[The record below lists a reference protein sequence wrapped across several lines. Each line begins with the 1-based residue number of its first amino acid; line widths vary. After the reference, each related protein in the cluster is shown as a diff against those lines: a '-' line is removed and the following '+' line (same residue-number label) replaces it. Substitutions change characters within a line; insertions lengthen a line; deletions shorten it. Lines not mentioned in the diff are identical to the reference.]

1 MSLDNFREKL
11 KEVVCLIRFVVILDN
26 NGKTIYSKYYTE
38 EFENIKDQK
47 DFEKK
52 ICLASANL
60 NVAKNDVDIFTLSN
74 YVIVSKISGEVA
86 IFVGANEG
94 DNEVLLG
101 NFYDIFESSLFE
113 VIFDSLTKEKL
124 MNSYEQLVIIIDEMI
139 NEGVVMNSNVDS
151 INDIVQLKQAQGHGS
166 NIISFGSTD
175 TKKEKKTY
183 SLFGNLL
190 SGAKDYLSK
199 TMNY

>member
-38 EFENIKDQK
+38 ELENIKDQK

-86 IFVGANEG
+86 IFVGANDG

-166 NIISFGSTD
+166 NFISFGSTD

>member
-52 ICLASANL
+52 ICLACANL

-166 NIISFGSTD
+166 NFISFGSTD

>member
-74 YVIVSKISGEVA
+74 YVIVSKICGEVA

-166 NIISFGSTD
+166 NRYI
-175 TKKEKKTY
+175 
-183 SLFGNLL
+183 
-190 SGAKDYLSK
+190 
-199 TMNY
+199 

>member
-86 IFVGANEG
+86 TFVGANEG

-166 NIISFGSTD
+166 NFISFGSTD

>member
-38 EFENIKDQK
+38 ELENIKDQK

-166 NIISFGSTD
+166 NFISFGSTD

>member
-1 MSLDNFREKL
+1 MSLDNSREKL

-166 NIISFGSTD
+166 NFISFGSTD

>member
-1 MSLDNFREKL
+1 MSLDIFREKL

-38 EFENIKDQK
+38 EFENIKAQK

-52 ICLASANL
+52 ICLASASL
-60 NVAKNDVDIFTLSN
+60 NVAKNDVDIFTFSN
-74 YVIVSKISGEVA
+74 YAIVSKISGEVA
-86 IFVGANEG
+86 IFIGANEN

-124 MNSYEQLVIIIDEMI
+124 MSSYEQLVIIIDEMI
-139 NEGVVMNSNVDS
+139 NEGVVMNANVDS
-151 INDIVQLKQAQGHGS
+151 INDIVQLKQAKGNGS
-166 NIISFGSTD
+166 SFISFGTTD
-175 TKKEKKTY
+175 TKTEKKTY

>member
-38 EFENIKDQK
+38 ELENIKDQK

-86 IFVGANEG
+86 IFVGANDG

-113 VIFDSLTKEKL
+113 VIFDSLTKEKI

-166 NIISFGSTD
+166 NFISFGSTD

>member
-166 NIISFGSTD
+166 NFISFGSTD